1 MRIAILDAI
10 LMFSTAYRK
19 NQLLLIIVLS
29 ISMSSCISQIPKSET
44 PTFNPERV
52 FQDLEYQ
59 VDLGPRVIGSHAHE
73 QVRSWLLSTSKDLGW
88 EVEDQ
93 TLYYGGHEI
102 QNIIAKREIND
113 NYPWIIL
120 GAHYDS
126 RIIADRDPLPE
137 NRTKP
142 VPGANDGASGVSV
155 LLELARILPD
165 DLQANIWLVYF
176 DAEDNGSMPGGE
188 WILGSRAFVGSLQ
201 GKPDAVVILDMV
213 GDEDLNIHIET
224 NSDPNLAQEI
234 WGIAELLGYENEFIN
249 LPKHRIIDDHL
260 PFIQAGI
267 PAVDIIDFDYPYWHT
282 VADTTDK
289 VSPKSLKIVG
299 DVVQKWLIER
309 YGVNP

>member
-52 FQDLEYQ
+52 FQALEYQ

-113 NYPWIIL
+113 NLPWVIL

-309 YGVNP
+309 YSVNP